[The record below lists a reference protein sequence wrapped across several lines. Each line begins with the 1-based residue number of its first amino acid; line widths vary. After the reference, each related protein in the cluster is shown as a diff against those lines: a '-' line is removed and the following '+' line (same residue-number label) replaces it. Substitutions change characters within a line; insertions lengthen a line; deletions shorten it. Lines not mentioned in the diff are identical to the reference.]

1 MALDLEE
8 QEQLDE
14 FKAWWRQN
22 GKWVIAGVAAFLIV
36 AGSVR
41 GWHYWTAKQATQASQ
56 LFEQAMQAVAAND
69 VKAAKEITGQIMEN
83 YPRTAYSAPAAWLA
97 GRINYDAG
105 DFKSAKAQFE
115 YALDHARDSGVEQLA
130 RLRLAAVLFDEK
142 DYDGALKQLAEK
154 HDAAYEGL
162 YAQLKGD
169 VFSAQGKTNEAR
181 EAYRLALDK
190 LDDKSPLKPLVEIK
204 LDGLGS

>member
-1 MALDLEE
+1 M
-8 QEQLDE
+8 
-14 FKAWWRQN
+14 
-22 GKWVIAGVAAFLIV
+22 AAFLIV
-36 AGSVR
+36 AGGVR
-41 GWHYWTAKQATQASQ
+41 GWQYWTAKQAIQASQ

-169 VFSAQGKTNEAR
+169 VFSSQGKTNEAR

>member
-22 GKWVIAGVAAFLIV
+22 GKWVIAGALAFLAV
-36 AGSVR
+36 AGGVR
-41 GWHYWTAKQATQASQ
+41 GWQYWTAKQATEASQ
-56 LFEQAMQAVAAND
+56 LFEQTMQAVAGND
-69 VKAAKEITGQIMEN
+69 IKAVKEITGQIMEN

-97 GRINYDAG
+97 GRLNYEAG
-105 DFKSAKAQFE
+105 DFKSAKAQFQ
-115 YALDHARDSGVEQLA
+115 YALDHARDGGVEQLA

-142 DYDGALKQLAEK
+142 DYDGALKHLAAK
-154 HDAAYEGL
+154 HDEAYAGL

-169 VFSAQGKTNEAR
+169 VLVAQGKSDEAR
-181 EAYRLALDK
+181 AAYGVALQK
-190 LDDKSPLKPLVEIK
+190 LDDKSPLKPLVEVK
-204 LDGLGS
+204 LDGLGG

>member
-22 GKWVIAGVAAFLIV
+22 GKWVIAGVVTFLV
-36 AGSVR
+36 VVGGVR
-41 GWHYWTAKQATQASQ
+41 GWQYWTHKQSSEASMM
-56 LFEQAMQAVAAND
+56 FEQAMQAVAAND
-69 VKAAKEITGQIMEN
+69 IKAVKAITGQIMEN
-83 YPRTAYSAPAAWLA
+83 YPRSAYSAPAAWLA
-97 GRINYDAG
+97 GRLNYEAG
-105 DFKSAKAQFE
+105 DFKSAKAQFQF
-115 YALDHARDSGVEQLA
+115 ALDHARDSGVEQLA
-130 RLRLAAVLFDEK
+130 HLRLAAVLFDEK
-142 DYDGALKQLAEK
+142 DYDGALKQLAAK
-154 HDAAYEGL
+154 HDDAYAGL

-169 VFSAQGKTNEAR
+169 ILVAQGKADEAR
-181 EAYRLALDK
+181 EAYRLALQK

>member
-14 FKAWWRQN
+14 FKAWWQKN
-22 GKWVIAGVAAFLIV
+22 GKWVIAGAAAFLIA
-36 AGSVR
+36 AGGIR
-41 GWHYWTAKQATQASQ
+41 GWQYWTTKQATQASQ
-56 LFEQAMQAVAAND
+56 MFEQAMQAVAAND
-69 VKAAKEITGQIMEN
+69 VKAVKEITGQIMEN

-97 GRINYDAG
+97 GRLNYDAG
-105 DFKSAKAQFE
+105 DFKSAKAQFQ
-115 YALDHARDSGVEQLA
+115 YALDHARDSGVAQLA
-130 RLRLAAVLFDEK
+130 RLRLATVLFDEK
-142 DYDGALKQLAEK
+142 DYDGALKHLAEK

-169 VFSAQGKTNEAR
+169 VLTAQGKTAEAR
-181 EAYRLALDK
+181 EAYRLAMQK
-190 LDDKSPLKPLVEIK
+190 LDEKNPLKPLVEIK

>member
-14 FKAWWRQN
+14 FKAWWQKN
-22 GKWVIAGVAAFLIV
+22 GKWVIAAAAAFLIAV
-36 AGSVR
+36 GGIR
-41 GWHYWTAKQATQASQ
+41 GWQYWTTKQANQASQ

-69 VKAAKEITGQIMEN
+69 LKAVKEVTAQIMEN

-97 GRINYDAG
+97 GRLNYDAG
-105 DFKSAKAQFE
+105 DFKSAKAQFQ
-115 YALDHARDSGVEQLA
+115 YALDHARDPGVEQLA
-130 RLRLAAVLFDEK
+130 RLRMATVLFDEK
-142 DYDGALKQLAEK
+142 DYDGALKHLAAK

-169 VFSAQGKTNEAR
+169 VFIAQGKTDEAR
-181 EAYRLALDK
+181 EAYRLALQK

-204 LDGLGS
+204 LDGLGG